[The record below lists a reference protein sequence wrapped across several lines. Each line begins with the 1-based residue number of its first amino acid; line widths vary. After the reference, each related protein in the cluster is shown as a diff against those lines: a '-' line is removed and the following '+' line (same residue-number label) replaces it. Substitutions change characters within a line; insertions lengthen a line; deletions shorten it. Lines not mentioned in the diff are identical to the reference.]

1 MQKGI
6 IKCIFCSSKNT
17 VKKGARKNKLQTI
30 QKYQCKQCKKYFT
43 LQHPQ
48 TKNKTYSIS
57 IVLKAISTYNLGNT
71 LQKTAQIINK
81 RYSLQITP
89 PTILAWLNE
98 YKDVCAFN
106 KLRKE
111 TLKICNTK
119 NIIFS
124 KTFHHIQPY
133 TFKCHKAK
141 LYLLF
146 HNRLYNSQFHNIS
159 LFYEPLKAYLEK
171 IPADKFPHHIFTY
184 QKTSVSSLN
193 ADANNNKIKNNGLNI
208 GAGQNDNKIQSS
220 PIAEIENNNL
230 INKNNENLIN
240 KNNQILI
247 NENNNNETKNK
258 IGNFGTGQNAKNSAS
273 SPDAEIANNNN
284 FDNENKIGNIGAG
297 QQINEQRASQIKFSH
312 LKIEAKSKNNLACKL
327 ASLALNLAASN
338 KERHQKIQD
347 FFLIND
353 STTIATE
360 IPIYLTNWDAG
371 YYRNE
376 KGFIFP
382 LNNYETHITGHIDIL
397 QIRNG
402 LIHILDYKPDADKI
416 QPIEQLTIYAMAL
429 SRKLNLPLYYFKA
442 AWFDENNYFEFFTLH
457 AVYEKQ
463 NRKV

>member
-1 MQKGI
+1 MPCPAAMQKGI

-220 PIAEIENNNL
+220 PIAEI
-230 INKNNENLIN
+230 
-240 KNNQILI
+240 
-247 NENNNNETKNK
+247 
-258 IGNFGTGQNAKNSAS
+258 
-273 SPDAEIANNNN
+273 ANNNY

-327 ASLALNLAASN
+327 ASLALNLAATN
-338 KERHQKIQD
+338 KQRHEAIQTY
-347 FFLIND
+347 FLIND

-382 LNNYETHITGHIDIL
+382 LNNYKTPITGHIDIL

-402 LIHILDYKPDADKI
+402 LIHILDYKPEADKI
-416 QPIEQLTIYAMAL
+416 NPIEQLTIYAMAL
-429 SRKLNLPLYYFKA
+429 SRKLNLPLYHFKC
-442 AWFDENNYFEFFTLH
+442 AWFDESNYFEFFPLH
-457 AVYEKQ
+457 CVYKKQ
-463 NRKV
+463 KI